1 LVRQVSSV
9 LIAEMRLEPIL
20 AYFVFSIVTSVTPG
34 PNNVMLTA
42 TGANVG
48 IRRGLPHMFGITIG
62 FGFMLFLL
70 TAGVGTALTENARL
84 MLGLKIAGIAV
95 LLWLSWKIATA
106 GRAKSGERERPI
118 GFVGAV
124 AFQWVNPKAWLIAA
138 GSVSFLQPDIAPV
151 WQAAFFGLTFIVL
164 GTPCMLLWL
173 GFGAAMQRVL
183 RTDRALRI
191 FNVTMGILLAATV
204 PLLL

>member
-1 LVRQVSSV
+1 
-9 LIAEMRLEPIL
+9 MRIEPIL
-20 AYFVFSIVTSVTPG
+20 AYIVFSIVTSVTPG

-48 IRRGLPHMFGITIG
+48 IRRGMPHLLGVIVG
-62 FGFMLFLL
+62 FGVMQFIFIGGAGTLL
-70 TAGVGTALTENARL
+70 TTLPQL
-84 MLGLKIAGIAV
+84 MTTLKVVGIAV
-95 LLWLSWKIATA
+95 LLWLAWKIAKA
-106 GRAKSGERERPI
+106 GRSGAMRERPI
-118 GFVGAV
+118 GFFGAV

-151 WQAAFFGLTFIVL
+151 WQAIFFGITFAVL

-173 GFGAAMQRVL
+173 VFGAAMQYVL

-191 FNVTMGILLAATV
+191 FNIAMGVLLAATV
-204 PLLL
+204 PMLL

>member
-1 LVRQVSSV
+1 
-9 LIAEMRLEPIL
+9 MRLEPIL

-48 IRRGLPHMFGITIG
+48 IRRGLPHLFGISFG

-70 TAGVGTALTENARL
+70 TAGVGTALHRQPDDAARAENRRHRRAPL
-84 MLGLKIAGIAV
+84 AV
-95 LLWLSWKIATA
+95 VEDRD
-106 GRAKSGERERPI
+106 GRAAPRARERERPI
-118 GFVGAV
+118 GFLGAV
-124 AFQWVNPKAWLIAA
+124 AFQWVNPKGWLIAA

-151 WQAAFFGLTFIVL
+151 LQAAFFGLTFVVL

-173 GFGAAMQRVL
+173 AFGAAMQLCSRPTARSASSTSRWACCSRRPCRCCFSDARL
-183 RTDRALRI
+183 RAS
-191 FNVTMGILLAATV
+191 A
-204 PLLL
+204 